1 MEQAVLL
8 YRQGKYQECID
19 AVETTQS
26 RELKYYSRAEAPG
39 RILPSEKTQAGISG
53 ADDAEI
59 GWSHFQ
65 TAVDNRAESH
75 GEGRAFGDERRDDA
89 SG

>member
-1 MEQAVLL
+1 MSRYYEL
-8 YRQGKYQECID
+8 
-19 AVETTQS
+19 S
-26 RELKYYSRAEAPG
+26 RERQEQI
-39 RILPSEKTQAGISG
+39 REDQARHWVNPYRCN
-53 ADDAEI
+53 DEAEI